1 MMPVR
6 SMGIPRLSEL
16 LVGFAHV
23 SSDLDIEVPGLAI
36 DSRQVRPGDLFLACE
51 GGQVHGMRFAQQAI
65 DLGAKAIIT
74 ETEDDSSLAGY
85 LEVPVLKVPNLS
97 QHIGEI
103 AARFYGN
110 PSRELSVVG
119 ITGTNGKT
127 SCSHFLAQALNNDKP
142 CGIIGTLGIGIF
154 GQLQTGAHTTP
165 DAVSVQKSLDEMR
178 LLGVRYI
185 VMEAS
190 SHGLEQGRVGG
201 VAFDVAVYTN
211 LSRDHLDYHGDM
223 EMYGDAKQLLFRL
236 PSVKYAVINI
246 DDEFGLKLLND
257 LPGNVQVI
265 TYGFN
270 KPQGA
275 EVNHLRAS
283 KLVQDPAGI
292 KFGIE
297 TQWGRRTIR
306 STLLGQFNASNM
318 LACLGALLALGV
330 PMNEAI
336 SRLEKTYGVAG
347 RMERVDDGSQG
358 RPLVIVDYAHTAD
371 ALEKVLTALWEHIGN
386 DGGQPGRLWCVF
398 GCGGDRDRGKRPL
411 MGRVAER
418 LASHIILT
426 DDNPRNENPQR
437 IIEEVL
443 NGIKRPGTVSIMHDR
458 PNAICTA
465 LRQANSGDVV
475 LVAGKGHE
483 SYQIIGSRRHHY
495 DGDKAVVQAILAEP
509 DIEVRQ

>member
-1 MMPVR
+1 MMPAR
-6 SMGIPRLSEL
+6 SMTNLPTLSEL

-23 SSDLDIEVPGLAI
+23 SSDLDTEVSGLAI

-65 DLGAKAIIT
+65 DLGAKVIIT
-74 ETEDDSSLAGY
+74 ETEDDSPVAGY
-85 LEVPVLKVPNLS
+85 LAVPVFKVPNLS

-127 SCSHFLAQALNNDKP
+127 SCSHFLAQALNNDKS
-142 CGIIGTLGIGIF
+142 CGIIGTLGTGIF
-154 GQLQTGAHTTP
+154 GRLQAGTHTTP
-165 DAVSVQKSLDEMR
+165 DAVSVHKSLDEMR
-178 LLGVRYI
+178 QLGARY
-185 VMEAS
+185 VMMEVS

-201 VAFDVAVYTN
+201 VAFDVAVFTN

-223 EMYGDAKQLLFRL
+223 QAYGDAKQLLFRL
-236 PSVKYAVINI
+236 PSVKCAVINV
-246 DDEFGLKLLND
+246 DDAFGLKLLKD
-257 LPGNVQVI
+257 LPGNVQAI
-265 TYGFN
+265 TYGFS
-270 KPQGA
+270 KPQGVV
-275 EVNHLRAS
+275 VNHLHAS
-283 KLVQDPAGI
+283 GLVQDLAGI
-292 KFGIE
+292 KFDIE

-330 PMNEAI
+330 PIDEAV
-336 SRLEKTYGVAG
+336 SRLEKTSGVAG
-347 RMERVDDGSQG
+347 RMERIDDGSQG

-371 ALEKVLTALWEHIGN
+371 ALEKVLTALREHISN
-386 DGGQPGRLWCVF
+386 DGGQAGRLCCVF

-418 LASHIILT
+418 LASHIIVT

-437 IIEEVL
+437 IIEEIL
-443 NGIKRPGTVSIMHDR
+443 NGIKRSGAVSIIRDR
-458 PNAICTA
+458 PSAIRAA
-465 LRQANSGDVV
+465 LQQTSSGDVV

-495 DGDKAVVQAILAEP
+495 DGDKAVVQAIFR
-509 DIEVRQ
+509 DCK